1 MTPLAGDSFA
11 IDTVKVHT
19 FSVNFVAGN
28 DTAEAKI
35 QGLQRTNDGHDAY
48 KRLVEHYE
56 GVGIHSIDIIREA
69 DEASHKESVLRRRE
83 AAAHVVVGV

>member
-1 MTPLAGDSFA
+1 MAPLAGDSFA

-56 GVGIHSIDIIREA
+56 GFGIHSIDIREA